1 MAPPQGQG
9 ANLPQA
15 AAGQLVREPLMLT
28 LPLAYGI
35 TRVISEGLGGAAWSV
50 WIGALVVSILV
61 YILDW
66 YASSTPE
73 TPWRSRDFFGRFAYV
88 ILNTLILVG
97 ILTGLVELTEPP
109 PTEPPTEPQ

>member
-1 MAPPQGQG
+1 MAPQQGQG

-35 TRVISEGLGGAAWSV
+35 TRVISEGLGGGAWAV
-50 WIGALVVSILV
+50 WFGALVVSILV

-66 YASSTPE
+66 YAST
-73 TPWRSRDFFGRFAYV
+73 TPWTRRDWIGRGAYI

-97 ILTGLVELTEPP
+97 IFTGLVELTEPP
-109 PTEPPTEPQ
+109 TEP